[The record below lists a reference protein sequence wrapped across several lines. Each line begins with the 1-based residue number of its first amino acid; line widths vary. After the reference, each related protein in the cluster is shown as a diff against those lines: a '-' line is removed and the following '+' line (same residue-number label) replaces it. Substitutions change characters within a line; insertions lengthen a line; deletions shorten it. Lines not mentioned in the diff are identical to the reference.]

1 MRKGHIAGIFCTTAL
16 LMSLGAP
23 ANASTEPTTPPPTQ
37 EEIEARISSI
47 EQPAVREATQALYDA
62 IIADGR
68 NVLSLRT
75 VDYEPAAGEIST
87 RASLP
92 SDCGMS
98 VIVSATGGVIYNDTT
113 TSCGTQFSS
122 VKTNLGIKGQNP
134 YNPFDQNTV
143 RDVSF
148 YNYNNT
154 VATRGTSFACPNSNE
169 TKWFAISTGEL
180 VRNGTT
186 YYTPSVYD
194 ETSSVNCGW

>member
-1 MRKGHIAGIFCTTAL
+1 
-16 LMSLGAP
+16 LMPLGTS
-23 ANASTEPTTPPPTQ
+23 ANASTEQAPPAPTQ
-37 EEIEARISSI
+37 EEIEAQISSI
-47 EQPAVREATQALYDA
+47 EKPAVREATKALYDS
-62 IIADGR
+62 ILADGR
-68 NVLSLRT
+68 DVLSLRT
-75 VDYEPAAGEIST
+75 VDYEPAADQIST

-113 TSCGTQFSS
+113 TSCGTRFSS
-122 VKTNLGIKGQNP
+122 VKTNLGIKGENP

-169 TKWFAISTGEL
+169 TKWYAISTGEL
-180 VRNGTT
+180 VRDGTT

-194 ETSSVNCGW
+194 ETGSVNCGW